1 MVQKE
6 LCPRERTTNPGWSW
20 RNYLVPVQRLFGCD
34 PRGLFELNHQSF
46 INNSSYD
53 SVIWLFV
60 LLFRTALQVVKGMD
74 PFTIAATSPSH
85 FSAFRRLSFICLF
98 PINNILLLSL
108 ECNYFNWVVKTKEQK
123 TLQGKMPMESLSKCQ
138 WPTKAAPFITNGFVN
153 TQPHQHLDLMLCSKP
168 DNRR

>member
-1 MVQKE
+1 M
-6 LCPRERTTNPGWSW
+6 
-20 RNYLVPVQRLFGCD
+20 QRLFGCD

-60 LLFRTALQVVKGMD
+60 LLFGTALQVVKGMD

-123 TLQGKMPMESLSKCQ
+123 HYREKCLWKACQSVSDPPRLLHLSQMALLIPSLTS
-138 WPTKAAPFITNGFVN
+138 T
-153 TQPHQHLDLMLCSKP
+153 
-168 DNRR
+168 